1 MKRRMRG
8 QIKRQMSKRMCI
20 VLCVCL
26 LCAGLAGCGVGG
38 TGGETNEEAAG
49 ENSGTGAGAAAEME
63 NETDQDAAAA
73 EQDGEGQ
80 SEEMQEMEMT
90 DVSEMAEASGTT
102 EVSDGENVSL
112 QGLSLSILG
121 DSLST
126 YEGWIP
132 SECTNFFPMD
142 GELTDVSETWWMQL
156 LTHTGMELCSNNSSA
171 GCTCAGDSLYTG
183 EVKYGCSTDRISLL
197 TGSQGKM
204 PDVIIV
210 FMGTN
215 DLLKGVPLGDND
227 GTRLVEEGKID
238 NFSDAYTLILDKLAS
253 EYPMAQV
260 YCCGLHPVGDW
271 GTKQP
276 FELLINYDGLTAE
289 DYSKQIELIAGN
301 KGVPYIDLYHCG
313 IEVDNL
319 QQMTSDGVHYTPLG
333 MSYVKEAV
341 LQCMISWSEGSNN
354 K

>member
-1 MKRRMRG
+1 MKRTMRRKW
-8 QIKRQMSKRMCI
+8 ICI
-20 VLCVCL
+20 A
-26 LCAGLAGCGVGG
+26 LCACLFCAGAAGCGAEEKDNMADKNASAATQDEASEADAKETTEADVKETIG
-38 TGGETNEEAAG
+38 TSETL
-49 ENSGTGAGAAAEME
+49 ENPDSES
-63 NETDQDAAAA
+63 ETDEA
-73 EQDGEGQ
+73 
-80 SEEMQEMEMT
+80 EMT
-90 DVSEMAEASGTT
+90 DVSEKSEETASETAE
-102 EVSDGENVSL
+102 ENSAPL

-132 SECTNFFPMD
+132 GECTNFFPMN
-142 GELTDVSETWWMQL
+142 GELTDVSETWWMQVL
-156 LTHTGMELCSNNSSA
+156 AQTGMELCSNNSSA

-227 GTRLVEEGKID
+227 GTGLVEEGEID

-276 FELLINYDGLTAE
+276 FVLLNNYDGLTAE
-289 DYSKQIELIAGN
+289 DFSKRIELIAGN

-333 MSYVKEAV
+333 MSYVAKAV
-341 LQCMISWSEGSNN
+341 IDCLNASGN
-354 K
+354 

>member
-1 MKRRMRG
+1 MLFR
-8 QIKRQMSKRMCI
+8 SD
-20 VLCVCL
+20 
-26 LCAGLAGCGVGG
+26 
-38 TGGETNEEAAG
+38 ET
-49 ENSGTGAGAAAEME
+49 
-63 NETDQDAAAA
+63 
-73 EQDGEGQ
+73 
-80 SEEMQEMEMT
+80 EMT
-90 DVSEMAEASGTT
+90 DVSEKSEETASETAE
-102 EVSDGENVSL
+102 ENSAPL

-132 SECTNFFPMD
+132 GECTNFFPMN
-142 GELTDVSETWWMQL
+142 GELTDVSETWWMQVL
-156 LTHTGMELCSNNSSA
+156 AQTGMELCSNNSSA

-227 GTRLVEEGKID
+227 GTGLVEEGEID

-276 FELLINYDGLTAE
+276 FVLLNNYDGLTAE
-289 DYSKQIELIAGN
+289 DFSKRIELIAGN

-333 MSYVKEAV
+333 MSYVAKAV
-341 LQCMISWSEGSNN
+341 IDCLNASGN
-354 K
+354 

>member
-1 MKRRMRG
+1 MRG

-26 LCAGLAGCGVGG
+26 LCAGLAGCGA
-38 TGGETNEEAAG
+38 GENGAEANEEAAG
-49 ENSGTGAGAAAEME
+49 ESSRTDTATVVETDD
-63 NETDQDAAAA
+63 ETDQETVTA
-73 EQDGEGQ
+73 EQGGESQAG
-80 SEEMQEMEMT
+80 ETETKEVT
-90 DVSEMAEASGTT
+90 NVSETAET
-102 EVSDGENVSL
+102 SDGENTSL

-132 SECTNFFPMD
+132 SECTNFFPMN

-156 LTHTGMELCSNNSSA
+156 LAHTEMELCSNNSSA
-171 GCTCAGDSLYTG
+171 GCTCAGDSLYMG

-204 PDVIIV
+204 PDIIIV

-227 GTRLVEEGKID
+227 GTRLVEEGEID

-301 KGVPYIDLYHCG
+301 KGIPYIDLYHCG

-341 LQCMISWSEGSNN
+341 LQCMTSEGEGTNN

>member
-1 MKRRMRG
+1 MCQKHGGCKCLRKREWN
-8 QIKRQMSKRMCI
+8 C
-20 VLCVCL
+20 VLIIP
-26 LCAGLAGCGVGG
+26 APGVP
-38 TGGETNEEAAG
+38 A
-49 ENSGTGAGAAAEME
+49 
-63 NETDQDAAAA
+63 Q
-73 EQDGEGQ
+73 
-80 SEEMQEMEMT
+80 
-90 DVSEMAEASGTT
+90 
-102 EVSDGENVSL
+102 
-112 QGLSLSILG
+112 
-121 DSLST
+121 
-126 YEGWIP
+126 
-132 SECTNFFPMD
+132 
-142 GELTDVSETWWMQL
+142 
-156 LTHTGMELCSNNSSA
+156 
-171 GCTCAGDSLYTG
+171 GDSLYTG

-227 GTRLVEEGKID
+227 GTGLVEEGEID

-276 FELLINYDGLTAE
+276 FVLLNNYDGLTAE
-289 DYSKQIELIAGN
+289 DFSKRIELIAGN

-333 MSYVKEAV
+333 MSYVAKAV
-341 LQCMISWSEGSNN
+341 IDCLNASGN
-354 K
+354 

>member
-1 MKRRMRG
+1 MMGRKW
-8 QIKRQMSKRMCI
+8 MCI
-20 VLCVCL
+20 MLCACL
-26 LCAGLAGCGVGG
+26 LCVGGIGCGAAGSDNTV
-38 TGGETNEEAAG
+38 NENTEAATQ
-49 ENSGTGAGAAAEME
+49 NGAEE
-63 NETDQDAAAA
+63 S
-73 EQDGEGQ
+73 EGI
-80 SEEMQEMEMT
+80 EMT
-90 DVSEMAEASGTT
+90 DVSDANGESDITSGDGTEETTDSSESAGASQEQEAEKEDSETSEAA
-102 EVSDGENVSL
+102 EGEGSSL
-112 QGLSLSILG
+112 HGLNLSILG

-126 YEGWIP
+126 YEEWIP
-132 SECTNFFPMD
+132 GECTNFFPMN
-142 GELTDVSETWWMQL
+142 GALTDVSETWWMQVL
-156 LTHTGMELCSNNSSA
+156 AQTGMELCSNNSSA

-204 PDVIIV
+204 PDIIIV

-215 DLLKGVPLGDND
+215 DLLKTVPLGDND
-227 GTRLVEEGKID
+227 GTKLVEEGEID

-276 FELLINYDGLTAE
+276 FILLTNAEGLTAE
-289 DYSKQIELIAGN
+289 DYSKRIELIAGN

-333 MSYVKEAV
+333 MSSVAQAV
-341 LQCMISWSEGSNN
+341 IDCLNGLEN
-354 K
+354 

>member
-1 MKRRMRG
+1 MRG
-8 QIKRQMSKRMCI
+8 QLKRTMRRKWICI
-20 VLCVCL
+20 A
-26 LCAGLAGCGVGG
+26 LCACLFCAGAAGCGAEEKDNMADKNASCATQDEVPEANAKETTEADVKETIG
-38 TGGETNEEAAG
+38 TSETL
-49 ENSGTGAGAAAEME
+49 ENPDSES
-63 NETDQDAAAA
+63 ETD
-73 EQDGEGQ
+73 ET
-80 SEEMQEMEMT
+80 EMT
-90 DVSEMAEASGTT
+90 DVSEKSEETASETAE
-102 EVSDGENVSL
+102 ENSAPL

-132 SECTNFFPMD
+132 GECTNFFPMN
-142 GELTDVSETWWMQL
+142 GKLTDVSETWWMQVL
-156 LTHTGMELCSNNSSA
+156 AQTGMELCSNNSSA

-227 GTRLVEEGKID
+227 GTGLVEEGEID

-276 FELLINYDGLTAE
+276 FVLLNNYDGLTAE
-289 DYSKQIELIAGN
+289 DFSKRIELIAGN

-333 MSYVKEAV
+333 MSYVAKAV
-341 LQCMISWSEGSNN
+341 IDCLNASGN
-354 K
+354 